1 VAAQPTTDVELLPS
15 AGVLLALAGQEAT
28 RRLRDVLAD
37 HDLTPRQLRL
47 LALLHRQGATG
58 QRELG
63 RTMGVDPSVLVAMLN
78 PLESSR
84 LVTRRRDPADRR
96 RHVVTLTAA
105 GERRLAA
112 AERSQAEV
120 EDALFSPLDDRARGQ
135 LQALLL
141 ALRGGFADAP
151 GCDAD

>member
-1 VAAQPTTDVELLPS
+1 MAAQPIPDAALLPS
-15 AGVLLALAGQEAT
+15 AGVLLALAGQEAM

-37 HDLTPRQLRL
+37 HDLTPRQLQV
-47 LALLHRQGATG
+47 LALLQRHGATG

-63 RTMGVDPSVLVAMLN
+63 RTLDVDPSVLVAMLN
-78 PLESSR
+78 PLESDR
-84 LVTRRRDPADRR
+84 LITRRRDPGDRR

-112 AERSQAEV
+112 AERSRIEI
-120 EDALFSPLDDRARGQ
+120 EDALFAPLDESARAQ

-141 ALRGGFADAP
+141 ALRDGFADDP
-151 GCDAD
+151 GCDAA